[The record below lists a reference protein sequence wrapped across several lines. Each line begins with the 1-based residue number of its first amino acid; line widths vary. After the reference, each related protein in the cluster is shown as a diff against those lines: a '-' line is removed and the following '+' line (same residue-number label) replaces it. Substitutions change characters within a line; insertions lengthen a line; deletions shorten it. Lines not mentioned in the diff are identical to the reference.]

1 MSWRALGLDGRMTAM
16 VIALAAIWLA
26 LDTLSG
32 GYFLTARNLYNLAVQ
47 SSVVG
52 VMACGM
58 VLVIVPRHID
68 LSVGSLLGF
77 TGMTIA
83 LLQVGFEW
91 SWPASVIAGLLLG
104 ALAGAAQG
112 ALVAYGGLPAFV
124 VTLGGL
130 LIFRGSAY
138 LLSDGQ
144 TLAPLASGYALLG
157 GGPDGSLGAQW
168 SLVLGAGA
176 VLAVVLA
183 RMRGRAARRAHG
195 EPLPPAWIEGTR
207 TAFVALAIAAF
218 VGVMNAHTQPRTELA
233 RGIPIPV
240 LILIAVALTTTGLA
254 RATRF
259 GRYVFAIGGSPEAA
273 ELAGID
279 VRRITVAVFVWM
291 GVLCGVGAIITTARL
306 GAGASSM
313 GTLAELN
320 VIAAAVIGGT
330 SLSGGRGSVPGAI
343 LGAVIM
349 QSLENGMVLLGVSS
363 PLRQVGIGA
372 VLIAAVWVD
381 VAYARRRV

>member
-1 MSWRALGLDGRMTAM
+1 MLGMAIALGLVWVAFDIVSEGLF
-16 VIALAAIWLA
+16 LAP
-26 LDTLSG
+26 
-32 GYFLTARNLYNLAVQ
+32 RNLYNLAVQ

-58 VLVIVPRHID
+58 VLVIVARHID

-77 TGMTIA
+77 TGMAIA
-83 LLQVGFEW
+83 LLQVELAW
-91 SWPASVIAGLLLG
+91 PWPASLMAGLLLG

-112 ALVAYGGLPAFV
+112 VLVAYGGLPAFV

-144 TLAPLASGYALLG
+144 TLAPLASGYARLG

-168 SLVLGAGA
+168 SLLLGALA
-176 VLAVVLA
+176 VLAVVAALL
-183 RMRGRAARRAHG
+183 RGRAARRAYG
-195 EPLPPAWIEGTR
+195 EPLPPAWLEATR
-207 TAFVALAIAAF
+207 TAVVVLAIAAF
-218 VGVMNAHTQPRTELA
+218 VGVMNAHTQPRTDVA

-291 GVLCGVGAIITTARL
+291 GILCAVGAIITTARL

-381 VAYARRRV
+381 VAYARRRT

>member
-1 MSWRALGLDGRMTAM
+1 MSWRALGLDGRMTVM
-16 VIALAAIWLA
+16 IIALAAVWLA
-26 LDTLSG
+26 LDALSG
-32 GYFLTARNLYNLAVQ
+32 GLFLTARNLYNLAVQ

-58 VLVIVPRHID
+58 VLVIVARHID

-77 TGMTIA
+77 TGMAIA
-83 LLQVGFEW
+83 LLQVELAW
-91 SWPASVIAGLLLG
+91 PWPASLMAGLLLG

-112 ALVAYGGLPAFV
+112 VLVAYGGLPAFV

-144 TLAPLASGYALLG
+144 TLAPLASGYARLG

-168 SLVLGAGA
+168 SLLLGALA
-176 VLAVVLA
+176 VLAVVAALL
-183 RMRGRAARRAHG
+183 RGRAARRAYG
-195 EPLPPAWIEGTR
+195 EPLPPAWLEATR
-207 TAFVALAIAAF
+207 TAVVVLAITAF
-218 VGVMNAHTQPRTELA
+218 VGVMNAHTQPRTDVA

-291 GVLCGVGAIITTARL
+291 GILCAVGAIITTARL

-381 VAYARRRV
+381 VAYARRRT